1 MSLILAVILARGGSK
16 GLPRKNLRPLAGKPL
31 VAHALEAA
39 LAARR
44 VDRVVLSSEDAEIG
58 AVARAY
64 GVEWIRRPPEL
75 STDTAPVDPAL
86 RHAVRTVEVG
96 GAAVEV
102 VVALYGNVLRR
113 PEAIERVVDKLL
125 ATGADSVQ
133 TYAPYAMPLEWA
145 YRLEGDRVRPWA
157 GGEGFSRVFRR
168 QDCTP
173 AYHPDGAVVAVRRE
187 VLMAA
192 EYLPPEESPWMGRDR
207 RAVVQGELDS
217 VDIDEPL
224 DLLWAE
230 FLLER
235 GLWPPRREPAAAAGA
250 ET

>member
-1 MSLILAVILARGGSK
+1 MSSILAVILARGGSK

-86 RHAVRTVEVG
+86 RHAVRVVEARGARVG
-96 GAAVEV
+96 V
-102 VVALYGNVLRR
+102 VVALHGNVLRR
-113 PEAIERVVDKLL
+113 PEAIDRVVDKLL

-133 TYAPYAMPLEWA
+133 TYVPYTVPLELA
-145 YRLEGDRVRPWA
+145 YRLDGDRALPFRGREFPRA
-157 GGEGFSRVFRR
+157 FRR

-173 AYHPDGAVVAVRRE
+173 AYHPDGAVLAVPRDL
-187 VLMAA
+187 LMAT
-192 EYLPPEESPWMGRDR
+192 EHLPPEGSPWLGRDR

-235 GLWPPRREPAAAAGA
+235 GLWPPRGEATDAAGA
-250 ET
+250 EA